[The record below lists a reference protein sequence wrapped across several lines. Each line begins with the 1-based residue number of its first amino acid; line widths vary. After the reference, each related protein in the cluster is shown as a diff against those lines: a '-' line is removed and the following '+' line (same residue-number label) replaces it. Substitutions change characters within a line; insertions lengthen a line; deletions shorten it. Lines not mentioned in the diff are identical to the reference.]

1 MEDELTTYCMIN
13 DIHNFVVFKSNSV
26 LLTELDDEGIN
37 KLTEYTNKKFAD
49 FVNANNIQFYD
60 WEVDWKME
68 DNINDLLIKARDN
81 ISDNVD
87 KQTEFNYRKALEES
101 MKELQNLKTINQ
113 EFIDIRN
120 VAIKNLYDI
129 GYSAIELAEI
139 TNLTDKRSW
148 LGNDN

>member
-1 MEDELTTYCMIN
+1 MEDEL
-13 DIHNFVVFKSNSV
+13 
-26 LLTELDDEGIN
+26 
-37 KLTEYTNKKFAD
+37 
-49 FVNANNIQFYD
+49 
-60 WEVDWKME
+60 
-68 DNINDLLIKARDN
+68 NDLLTQAQEN

-120 VAIKNLYDI
+120 VAITNLYGI

-139 TNLTDKRSW
+139 TNLTRQMIHNIVK
-148 LGNDN
+148 GK

>member
-1 MEDELTTYCMIN
+1 MEDEL
-13 DIHNFVVFKSNSV
+13 
-26 LLTELDDEGIN
+26 
-37 KLTEYTNKKFAD
+37 
-49 FVNANNIQFYD
+49 
-60 WEVDWKME
+60 
-68 DNINDLLIKARDN
+68 NDLLTQAQEN

-87 KQTEFNYRKALEES
+87 KQTEFENRKALEES

-139 TNLTDKRSW
+139 TNLTRQMIHNIVK
-148 LGNDN
+148 GK

>member
-1 MEDELTTYCMIN
+1 MEEEL
-13 DIHNFVVFKSNSV
+13 
-26 LLTELDDEGIN
+26 
-37 KLTEYTNKKFAD
+37 
-49 FVNANNIQFYD
+49 
-60 WEVDWKME
+60 
-68 DNINDLLIKARDN
+68 NDLLMKAQEN

-120 VAIKNLYDI
+120 VAITNLYGI

-139 TNLTDKRSW
+139 TNLTRQMIHNIVK
-148 LGNDN
+148 GK

>member
-1 MEDELTTYCMIN
+1 MEN
-13 DIHNFVVFKSNSV
+13 D
-26 LLTELDDEGIN
+26 
-37 KLTEYTNKKFAD
+37 
-49 FVNANNIQFYD
+49 
-60 WEVDWKME
+60 
-68 DNINDLLIKARDN
+68 INDLLTQARDN

-120 VAIKNLYDI
+120 VAITNLYGI

-139 TNLTDKRSW
+139 TNLTRQMIHNIVK
-148 LGNDN
+148 GK

>member
-1 MEDELTTYCMIN
+1 MEDEL
-13 DIHNFVVFKSNSV
+13 
-26 LLTELDDEGIN
+26 
-37 KLTEYTNKKFAD
+37 
-49 FVNANNIQFYD
+49 
-60 WEVDWKME
+60 
-68 DNINDLLIKARDN
+68 NDLLIKARDN

-139 TNLTDKRSW
+139 TNLTRQMIHNIVK
-148 LGNDN
+148 GK

>member
-1 MEDELTTYCMIN
+1 MED
-13 DIHNFVVFKSNSV
+13 D
-26 LLTELDDEGIN
+26 
-37 KLTEYTNKKFAD
+37 
-49 FVNANNIQFYD
+49 
-60 WEVDWKME
+60 
-68 DNINDLLIKARDN
+68 INDLLTQAQEN

-120 VAIKNLYDI
+120 VAITNLYGI

-139 TNLTDKRSW
+139 TNLTRQMIHNIVK
-148 LGNDN
+148 GK

>member
-1 MEDELTTYCMIN
+1 
-13 DIHNFVVFKSNSV
+13 
-26 LLTELDDEGIN
+26 
-37 KLTEYTNKKFAD
+37 
-49 FVNANNIQFYD
+49 
-60 WEVDWKME
+60 ME

-101 MKELQNLKTINQ
+101 MKELKNLKTINQ

-120 VAIKNLYDI
+120 VAITNLYGI

-139 TNLTDKRSW
+139 TNLTRQMIHNIVK
-148 LGNDN
+148 GK